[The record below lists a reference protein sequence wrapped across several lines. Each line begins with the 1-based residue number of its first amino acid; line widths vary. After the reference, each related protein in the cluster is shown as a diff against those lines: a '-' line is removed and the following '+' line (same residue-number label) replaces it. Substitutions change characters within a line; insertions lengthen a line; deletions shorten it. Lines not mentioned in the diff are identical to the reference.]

1 MSTLLREIS
10 QIPATVKYFYAVV
23 DTHAWVA
30 NAGFRTTSI
39 LTVAQFN
46 SSFTRL
52 TDDISANSEMRDMG
66 KFMMLVNTQ
75 GQHYALL
82 RLVQTVDGPT
92 TEGVPNNWDGN
103 GQYWI
108 CTWTADPTS
117 DFNVTVARTG

>member
-1 MSTLLREIS
+1 MTTWFREVS
-10 QIPATVKYFYAVV
+10 QIPATVKYFYAVA
-23 DTHAWVA
+23 DTNAWVA

-39 LTVAQFN
+39 LTETQFN
-46 SSFTRL
+46 SSFTAIA
-52 TDDISANSEMRDMG
+52 DIPANSEMRDMG
-66 KFMMLVNTQ
+66 KFMMLVNDQ

-82 RLVQTVDGPT
+82 RLVQTVNGPT
-92 TEGVPNNWDGN
+92 TEGVPDNWDGS